1 MRVLRQEKFYLN
13 MKKCSFM
20 TSCVVFLGLVVS
32 SKGVEPDTKKVKSYF
47 EVA

>member
-20 TSCVVFLGLVVS
+20 TSHVASLGLVVS
-32 SKGVEPDTKKVKSYF
+32 SKGVEPDTKKVKAIL
-47 EVA
+47 E